1 MKAFENIVIKE
12 EKSVESDV
20 FNVEIEPDSQ
30 ENVVKDEDNEMI
42 SEDKDEEFAEG
53 SEDEEIPWNQINQKF
68 NKSSRMGTLIKF
80 SIKK

>member
-1 MKAFENIVIKE
+1 
-12 EKSVESDV
+12 
-20 FNVEIEPDSQ
+20 
-30 ENVVKDEDNEMI
+30 VVKDEDNEEI

-53 SEDEEIPWNQINQKF
+53 SEDEESPRDQIDQKF